1 MPLRNMVL
9 MYTNTKVPLVKVK
22 PLKMLL
28 LLRWVIL
35 LLMTHLV
42 KQNKKRADVLDQETK
57 KHGGIPE
64 QGKENNAVDDIDVL
78 LSEA

>member
-1 MPLRNMVL
+1 ML
-9 MYTNTKVPLVKVK
+9 T
-22 PLKMLL
+22 LKMVCALTL
-28 LLRWVIL
+28 P
-35 LLMTHLV
+35 MTPIKE